1 MATPT
6 KGNTMKKT
14 IMSLSFI
21 YLLSTALFAESNTSG
36 KVFFNHSTD
45 LSEDGINAFN
55 MKRAYLTLAN
65 DVSESVSY
73 KVTYDIG
80 NNDGGSAYTAFLKV
94 AMVKWKTNLG
104 NVMIG
109 MQGMN
114 MFKTM
119 ENTWGHRFIAK
130 MPMDTYKYS
139 ASADLGIGLGRSFGP
154 VSTSVLITNGG
165 GYKKAESDSNKK
177 LSIHA
182 VYGESKLNKKDGF
195 NGGLSFSME
204 PYDIDS
210 VTTSNT
216 NIVCIFA
223 GNAGNGFRGGFEFDT
238 KNRDDVSGQIISAYG
253 TYKLNDKLSILARL
267 DQVDADTSKNDDGV
281 RAIIAGVHYSAAKG
295 LTIAPTVRVRAPEE
309 GDSERSIVLNFQFKF

>member
-1 MATPT
+1 
-6 KGNTMKKT
+6 MKKS
-14 IMSLSFI
+14 IISLSFI
-21 YLLSTALFAESNTSG
+21 CFLSTALFAESNTSG
-36 KVFFNHSTD
+36 KVFFNHSTN

-55 MKRAYLTLAN
+55 MKRAYLTLDN

-80 NNDGGSAYTAFLKV
+80 NNNGGSAHTAFLKV
-94 AMVKWKTNLG
+94 AMVKWKTSLG

-119 ENTWGHRFIAK
+119 ENTWGHRFIDK
-130 MPMDTYKYS
+130 MPMDTYGYS
-139 ASADLGIGLGRSFGP
+139 ASADLGIGLGRSFGS

-165 GYKKAESDSNKK
+165 GYKKAESDSHKK

-204 PYDIDS
+204 PYDKDS
-210 VTTSNT
+210 LATENKNVMG
-216 NIVCIFA
+216 IFA
-223 GNAGNGFRGGFEFDT
+223 GYAGNGFRSGFEFDT
-238 KNRDDVSGQIISAYG
+238 KTQEDVSGQIFCIYA
-253 TYKLNDKLSILARL
+253 TYKINDKLSILARL
-267 DQVDADTSKNDDGV
+267 DQVDANTSKDSDGIQ
-281 RAIIAGVHYSAAKG
+281 AIIAGIHYIAAKG

-309 GDSERSIVLNFQFKF
+309 GDSENSIVLNFQFDF

>member
-1 MATPT
+1 MRG
-6 KGNTMKKT
+6 KMKNP
-14 IMSLSFI
+14 IISLSFI
-21 YLLSTALFAESNTSG
+21 CFLSTALFAESNTSG

-55 MKRAYLTLAN
+55 IKRAYLTLNN

-80 NNDGGSAYTAFLKV
+80 NNDGGSAHTAFLKV
-94 AMVKWKTNLG
+94 AMVKWKTSLG

-139 ASADLGIGLGRSFGP
+139 ASADLGIGLSRSFGP
-154 VSTSVLITNGG
+154 VSTSALITNGG
-165 GYKKAESDSNKK
+165 GYKKTESDSHKK
-177 LSIHA
+177 LSIHV

-204 PYDIDS
+204 PYDKDS
-210 VTTSNT
+210 LITENKNVMG
-216 NIVCIFA
+216 IFA
-223 GNAGNGFRGGFEFDT
+223 GFAGNGFRSGFELDT
-238 KNRDDVSGQIISAYG
+238 KTQEEVSGQIFCIYA
-253 TYKLNDKLSILARL
+253 TYKINDKLSILARL
-267 DQVDADTSKNDDGV
+267 DQVDANTSKDDDGIQ
-281 RAIIAGVHYSAAKG
+281 AIIAGIHYIAGKG
-295 LTIAPTVRVRAPEE
+295 LTIAPTVRVKAPEE
-309 GDSERSIVLNFQFKF
+309 GVSENSIVLNFQFAF

>member
-1 MATPT
+1 
-6 KGNTMKKT
+6 MKKA
-14 IMSLSFI
+14 IRSLSFI
-21 YLLSTALFAESNTSG
+21 YLLSTVLFSESNTSG
-36 KVFFNHSTD
+36 KVFFNHSTN
-45 LSEDGINAFN
+45 LSEDGMNAFN
-55 MKRAYLTLAN
+55 MKRAYLTLVN

-73 KVTYDIG
+73 QVTYDIG

-119 ENTWGHRFIAK
+119 ENTWGHRFIDK

-139 ASADLGIGLGRSFGP
+139 ASADLGIGLSQSFGP
-154 VSTSVLITNGG
+154 VSTSVLITNGDG
-165 GYKKAESDSNKK
+165 FKKAESDTHKK

-204 PYDIDS
+204 PYDKDS
-210 VTTSNT
+210 LNTENT
-216 NIVCIFA
+216 NVMGIFA
-223 GNAGNGFRGGFEFDT
+223 GYAGNGFRGGFELDT
-238 KNRDDVSGQIISAYG
+238 KTRNDMSETIISTYG

-267 DQVDADTSKNDDGV
+267 DQVDTDKSKDGDGV
-281 RAIIAGVHYSAAKG
+281 QAIIAGVHYSAAKG
-295 LTIAPTVRVRAPEE
+295 LTIAPTVRVRAPED
-309 GDSERSIVLNFQFKF
+309 GDSENSIVLNFQFNF

>member
-1 MATPT
+1 
-6 KGNTMKKT
+6 MKKS
-14 IMSLSFI
+14 IISLSFI
-21 YLLSTALFAESNTSG
+21 CFLSTALFAESNTSG

-55 MKRAYLTLAN
+55 MKRAYLTLDN

-80 NNDGGSAYTAFLKV
+80 NNDGGSAHTAFLKV
-94 AMVKWKTNLG
+94 AMVKWKTSLG

-119 ENTWGHRFIAK
+119 ENTWGHRFIDK
-130 MPMDTYKYS
+130 MPMDTYGYS

-154 VSTSVLITNGG
+154 ISSSILITNGG
-165 GYKKAESDSNKK
+165 GYKKAESDSHKK

-195 NGGLSFSME
+195 NGGLSFSTE
-204 PYDIDS
+204 PYDKDS
-210 VTTSNT
+210 LNT
-216 NIVCIFA
+216 ENTYVSGIFA
-223 GNAGNGFRGGFEFDT
+223 GYASNGFRGGYEFDT
-238 KNRDDVSGQIISAYG
+238 KTQEDVSGQIISAYG
-253 TYKLNDKLSILARL
+253 TYKINDKLSVLARL
-267 DQVDADTSKNDDGV
+267 DKADPNKSKDGDEV

-295 LTIAPTVRVRAPEE
+295 LTIAPTVRVKVQEE
-309 GDSERSIVLNFQFKF
+309 GDSKNSIVLNFKFKF